1 LRQIAILPEIL
12 INKIAAGEVVERPSS
27 VVKELVENSLD
38 AGAKRIKVEIE
49 KGGSKQIKVTDNGEG
64 IAKDFLPIALQR
76 HATSKLQSLE
86 ELDSISSLGFRGEA
100 LPSIASVSL
109 FEITSKTKD
118 QISGYKIKVEG
129 GKIVEQ
135 SETGAP
141 DGTVIEIRELFF
153 NTPARRKFLKTQVTE
168 TRHIIDA
175 INGLALAY
183 PHCGFELVSD
193 GRQLFDYNIAGDYK
207 SRVKDVLGGDF
218 DKMVEFSDDAD
229 RINLSG
235 FAIKPEFA
243 LKNRAQIYFIVN
255 GRRISSPLLYSALMK
270 AYGEFLIKGR
280 YPQAV
285 VYIFM
290 DPSALDVNVSPTK
303 SEVRFSDERSVY
315 GALMS
320 AVRKCLTGH
329 DVIPSGFGPAKQAV
343 APDEKPESEDYRE
356 RIRAAAES
364 FFSRSKTSYANEN
377 QRTFKM
383 KTGPSPASL
392 ENIRPVPERKA
403 EETTENH
410 SAKPVNEAESST
422 GQVKKE
428 ESVFELT
435 PYRVEQFAHMFIIA
449 FSRDQITII
458 DQHAAH
464 ERILYERALK
474 SFDRHKMASQKLL
487 MPVNIEME
495 PGMLSGAEEYFEL
508 LNNLGFELERFGPRS
523 LAIYAVPAVASG
535 KNPETLVRD
544 LLSDL
549 MEYGN
554 ESEDRFKLA
563 AQRFACH
570 TAVRGGDKLSEE
582 MMRGLVRELF
592 KSENPYIC
600 PHGRPTII
608 RYTVEGLR
616 SQFGR

>member
-1 LRQIAILPEIL
+1 LRTIAVLPEIL

-38 AGAKRIKVEIE
+38 AGATRVKVEIE
-49 KGGSKQIKVTDNGEG
+49 KGGSKLIKITDNGEG

-86 ELDSISSLGFRGEA
+86 ELDSITSLGFRGEA

-109 FEITSKTKD
+109 FEIISKTKE
-118 QISGYKIKVEG
+118 QLSGYKIRIEG

-135 SETGAP
+135 LDTGAP
-141 DGTVIEIRELFF
+141 DGTVIEVRELFF

-175 INGLALAY
+175 LNGLALAY
-183 PHCGFELVSD
+183 PHAGFELVSD
-193 GRQLFDYNIAGDYK
+193 GRQLFDYNIADDYR
-207 SRVKDVLGGDF
+207 SRVRDVLGGDF
-218 DKMVEFSDDAD
+218 EKMVEFSEEGD
-229 RINLSG
+229 RISLSG
-235 FAIKPEFA
+235 FTIKPEFA

-285 VYIFM
+285 IYIFM
-290 DPSALDVNVSPTK
+290 DPSALDINVSPTK
-303 SEVRFSDERSVY
+303 SEVRFSDERAVF

-320 AVRKCLTGH
+320 AVRKCLTSH
-329 DVIPSGFGPAKQAV
+329 DVIPSGFGSVRQTSRE
-343 APDEKPESEDYRE
+343 DQERESSDYRE
-356 RIRAAAES
+356 RIKAAAERFFTEGKAKPDINQRS
-364 FFSRSKTSYANEN
+364 FDIKTS
-377 QRTFKM
+377 
-383 KTGPSPASL
+383 PSPASL
-392 ENIRPVPERKA
+392 ENIRPIPEKKTDRPQEKEVPEV
-403 EETTENH
+403 ETRQRIE
-410 SAKPVNEAESST
+410 NEA
-422 GQVKKE
+422 VKRG
-428 ESVFELT
+428 ESVFELA
-435 PYRVEQFAHMFIIA
+435 PYRVEQFANLFIIA

-474 SFDRHKMASQKLL
+474 SFDRQKMSSQKML

-495 PGMLSGAEEYFEL
+495 PGMIAGAEEYFEL

-523 LAIYAVPAVASG
+523 LAIYAVPAVATG

-549 MEYGN
+549 MEYGD

-570 TAVRGGDKLSEE
+570 TAVRGGDRLSEE

-592 KSENPYIC
+592 KAENPYIC

>member
-1 LRQIAILPEIL
+1 MRNIAVLPEIL

-38 AGAKRIKVEIE
+38 AGATRVKVEIE
-49 KGGSKQIKVTDNGEG
+49 KGGSKLIKITDNGEG

-86 ELDSISSLGFRGEA
+86 ELDSITSLGFRGEA

-109 FEITSKTKD
+109 FEITSKTKE
-118 QISGYKIKVEG
+118 QLSGYKIRIEG
-129 GKIVEQ
+129 GKIVEE
-135 SETGAP
+135 SDTGAP
-141 DGTVIEIRELFF
+141 DGTVIEVRELFF

-175 INGLALAY
+175 LNGLALAY
-183 PHCGFELVSD
+183 PHSGFELVSE
-193 GRQLFDYNIAGDYK
+193 GRQLFDYNIADDYK
-207 SRVKDVLGGDF
+207 SRVRDVLGGDF
-218 DKMVEFSDDAD
+218 DKMVAFSEEGD
-229 RINLSG
+229 RISLSG
-235 FAIKPEFA
+235 FTIKPEFA

-285 VYIFM
+285 IYIFM
-290 DPSALDVNVSPTK
+290 DPSALDINVSPTK
-303 SEVRFSDERSVY
+303 SEVRFSDERAVF

-320 AVRKCLTGH
+320 AARKCLTGH
-329 DVIPSGFGPAKQAV
+329 DVIPSGFGSARQTSSQGQ
-343 APDEKPESEDYRE
+343 EQESSDYRE
-356 RIRAAAES
+356 RIKAAAERFFTEGKAKPDINQRS
-364 FFSRSKTSYANEN
+364 FDIKTS
-377 QRTFKM
+377 
-383 KTGPSPASL
+383 PSPASL
-392 ENIRPVPERKA
+392 ENIRPVPERKTDQPQ
-403 EETTENH
+403 E
-410 SAKPVNEAESST
+410 KEAPEVET
-422 GQVKKE
+422 GQRVETKAVKVG
-428 ESVFELT
+428 ESVFELA
-435 PYRVEQFAHMFIIA
+435 PYRVEQFANLFIIA

-474 SFDRHKMASQKLL
+474 SFDRQKMSSQKML

-495 PGMLSGAEEYFEL
+495 PGMISGAEEYFEL

-523 LAIYAVPAVASG
+523 LAIYAVPAVATG

-549 MEYGN
+549 M
-554 ESEDRFKLA
+554 
-563 AQRFACH
+563 
-570 TAVRGGDKLSEE
+570 
-582 MMRGLVRELF
+582 
-592 KSENPYIC
+592 
-600 PHGRPTII
+600 
-608 RYTVEGLR
+608 
-616 SQFGR
+616 

>member
-1 LRQIAILPEIL
+1 LRQIAVLPEIL

-38 AGAKRIKVEIE
+38 AGATRIKVEIE

-64 IAKDFLPIALQR
+64 IAGDFLPVALQR

-118 QISGYKIKVEG
+118 QLSGFRIKVEG
-129 GKIVEQ
+129 GRIVEQ
-135 SETGAP
+135 TDIGAP
-141 DGTVIEIRELFF
+141 DGTMIEVRELFF

-218 DKMVEFSDDAD
+218 DKMVEFSDKGD
-229 RINLSG
+229 RISLSG
-235 FAIKPEFA
+235 FTIKPEFA

-255 GRRISSPLLYSALMK
+255 GRRISSPLLYSALMR

-285 VYIFM
+285 IYIFM
-290 DPSALDVNVSPTK
+290 DPSALDINVSPTK
-303 SEVRFSDERSVY
+303 SEVRFSDERSIY

-320 AVRKCLTGH
+320 AVRKCITSH
-329 DVIPSGFGPAKQAV
+329 DVIPSGFGSV
-343 APDEKPESEDYRE
+343 KPGFGVEEENESADYRE

-364 FFSRSKTSYANEN
+364 FFSRSKSSYISEN
-377 QRTFKM
+377 QRAFKM
-383 KTGPSPASL
+383 HTGKSPASL
-392 ENIRPVPERKA
+392 ENIRPTPERKTGDA
-403 EETTENH
+403 SE
-410 SAKPVNEAESST
+410 SLASKPADERST
-422 GQVKKE
+422 IVEKSTRE

-474 SFDRHKMASQKLL
+474 SFEHQKMSSQKLL

-495 PGMLSGAEEYFEL
+495 PGMISGAEEYFEL

-549 MEYGN
+549 MEYGD

-570 TAVRGGDKLSEE
+570 AAVRGGDNLSEE